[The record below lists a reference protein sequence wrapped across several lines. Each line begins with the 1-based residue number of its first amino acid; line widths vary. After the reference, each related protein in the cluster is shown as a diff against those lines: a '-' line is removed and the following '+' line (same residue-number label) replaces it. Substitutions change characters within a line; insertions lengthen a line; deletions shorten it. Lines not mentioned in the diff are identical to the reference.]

1 MADPKEALKKKI
13 ADLKDQVAKQK
24 AAGKDSKKDPAFRQ
38 LRKTLKRA
46 QRRLAILSPLNF
58 DQKVARVAK
67 LTDLL
72 AKRLSDLTQGAKKV
86 QANPYVRSL
95 KKKTKSLN
103 KRKKKLDR
111 IAKKLA
117 AKNAPPKAA
126 PPAPAVPA
134 ATAPAPAAAE
144 APAAKPAAEGEK
156 KE

>member
-1 MADPKEALKKKI
+1 MADPKEALKKKV
-13 ADLKDQVAKQK
+13 ADLKDQVAKAK
-24 AAGKDSKKDPAFRQ
+24 AAGKDSKKDPAFRT
-38 LRKTLKRA
+38 LRKQLKRA
-46 QRRLAILSPLNF
+46 QRRLALLSPLNHEE
-58 DQKVARVAK
+58 KVNRVAK

-72 AKRLSDLTQGAKKV
+72 AKRMAELTQGAKKV

-126 PPAPAVPA
+126 PA
-134 ATAPAPAAAE
+134 APAAAP
-144 APAAKPAAEGEK
+144 APAEGEK
-156 KE
+156 K

>member
-13 ADLKDQVAKQK
+13 ADLKEKVAKEF
-24 AAGKDSKKDPAFRQ
+24 AAGKDSKKDPAFRKM
-38 LRKTLKRA
+38 RKELKRA
-46 QRRLAILSPLNF
+46 QRRLALLTPLNHE
-58 DQKVARVAK
+58 QKVARNTK

-72 AKRLSDLTQGAKKV
+72 AKRMSELTQGAKKV

-103 KRKKKLDR
+103 KAKKKLDR

-126 PPAPAVPA
+126 PPAA
-134 ATAPAPAAAE
+134 APAA
-144 APAAKPAAEGEK
+144 PAAEGEK

>member
-13 ADLKDQVAKQK
+13 ADLKDQVTKAF
-24 AAGKDSKKDPAFRQ
+24 AAGKDSKKDPAFRKI
-38 LRKTLKRA
+38 RKELKRA
-46 QRRLAILSPLNF
+46 QRRLSLLTPLNHE
-58 DQKVARVAK
+58 QKVARVAK

-72 AKRLSDLTQGAKKV
+72 AKRMSELTQGAKKV

-117 AKNAPPKAA
+117 AKNAPPK
-126 PPAPAVPA
+126 P
-134 ATAPAPAAAE
+134 APAPAAPAP
-144 APAAKPAAEGEK
+144 APAAEAEK

>member
-1 MADPKEALKKKI
+1 MADQKEALKKKI
-13 ADLKDQVAKQK
+13 ADLKEQVAKQH
-24 AAGKDSKKDPAFRQ
+24 AAGKDSKKDAAFRS
-38 LRKTLKRA
+38 LRKQLKRA
-46 QRRLAILSPLNF
+46 QRRLALLSPLNHE
-58 DQKVARVAK
+58 QKVARVAK

-72 AKRLSDLTQGAKKV
+72 AKRLGEITQGAKKV

-126 PPAPAVPA
+126 AAAPVPA
-134 ATAPAPAAAE
+134 APPAAA
-144 APAAKPAAEGEK
+144 PEGEK
-156 KE
+156 K

>member
-1 MADPKEALKKKI
+1 MADQKEALKKKI
-13 ADLKDQVAKQK
+13 ADLKEQVAKQY
-24 AAGKDSKKDPAFRQ
+24 AAGKESKKDAAFRS
-38 LRKTLKRA
+38 LRKQLKRA
-46 QRRLAILSPLNF
+46 QRRLALLTPLNHE
-58 DQKVARVAK
+58 QKVARVAK

-72 AKRLSDLTQGAKKV
+72 AKRLGEITQGAKKV

-126 PPAPAVPA
+126 A
-134 ATAPAPAAAE
+134 AAPAPASP
-144 APAAKPAAEGEK
+144 PAAAPEGEK
-156 KE
+156 K

>member
-1 MADPKEALKKKI
+1 MADAKEALKKKI
-13 ADLKDQVAKQK
+13 ADLKAKVAKEF

-38 LRKTLKRA
+38 MRKDLKRA
-46 QRRLAILSPLNF
+46 QRRLALLTPLNHE
-58 DQKVARVAK
+58 QKVARNTK

-72 AKRLSDLTQGAKKV
+72 AKRMTELTQGAKKV

-95 KKKTKSLN
+95 KKKTKSLT
-103 KRKKKLDR
+103 KAKKKLDR

-126 PPAPAVPA
+126 PPPA
-134 ATAPAPAAAE
+134 APAA
-144 APAAKPAAEGEK
+144 PAAEGEK